1 MDVTKCLIPLLCGLS
16 LFVGPA
22 TADDKKEAGK
32 ELFRLPAGEIIMAVA
47 FSPDGKQILTGN
59 ALRALM
65 QWDAKT
71 GKELRRWS
79 GDGVGMVSFS
89 PNGKLLLCDG
99 SNNELILRDA
109 ASGKEVRR

>member
-1 MDVTKCLIPLLCGLS
+1 VNVNNGNVCGRCLIPLLGGLA
-16 LFVGPA
+16 LFAGTVSAPA
-22 TADDKKEAGK
+22 GGRREGAGS

-59 ALRALM
+59 GLRALM

-79 GDGVGMVSFS
+79 GDGVGTVAFS
-89 PNGKLLLCDG
+89 PDGKLLLCD
-99 SNNELILRDA
+99 A
-109 ASGKEVRR
+109 ATMN